1 MARRVGADNGIDRG
15 DRETMTFIRC
25 LVLALI
31 VLVAGTAGAAE
42 KAAPTGRVM
51 MVLDASGSMWGQ
63 NGGVNKIV
71 IARTVVRD
79 LLKDWDPEVELGL
92 MAYGHR
98 RKGDCRDIELL
109 HAPSREAQGLIA
121 ATVDKLNPKGKT
133 PLSEAVRQ
141 AAEALRY
148 IEEPASIILV
158 TDGKETCNVDPCA
171 LAAELERA
179 GVDLTVHVVG
189 FDIHEKD
196 RAGIACMA
204 ENTGGLYRDAAD
216 AAALKQALGEVV
228 EKAAAPKRD
237 RLVALMVEGAEPWDN
252 VNLFWQVFA
261 ADDSGQPAGVALMKA
276 ITASPWIELPPGR
289 YVVEVKVS
297 AASAR
302 APIEIVEGESRSHT
316 VVMNAATVDADYV
329 IASGQA
335 PGKSDVRWFAH
346 RSLDDGTLSP
356 PLDSFTDEVVRFH
369 FNAGKARVAL
379 TQDYLSAHEDLTLAA
394 GEERRVTV
402 NMRVGELTLEPRL
415 TADGAARGEEVTWV
429 LYPGPE
435 AAGRPL
441 TTTVWRGPKTL
452 RARAGTHAVG
462 FQVGTTL
469 RGVRPVEFVEG
480 ESKPLPFVLDAGYA
494 AFTFTGPASPIL
506 SLIGF
511 WRYDA
516 DGSRA
521 RLVSI
526 DVSGARNPLLFA
538 AGNYAVAATGAKG
551 PVEVPF
557 TVTAGGTTEVTVAYP
572 E

>member
-1 MARRVGADNGIDRG
+1 
-15 DRETMTFIRC
+15 MTFIRS
-25 LVLALI
+25 LAFALA
-31 VLVAGTAGAAE
+31 VLVGGAAGAAE
-42 KAAPTGRVM
+42 NGAPTGRVM

-63 NGGVNKIV
+63 IGGVNKIV

-79 LLKDWDPEVELGL
+79 LLKDWDPELELGL

-98 RKGDCRDIELL
+98 RKGDCGDIELL
-109 HAPSREAQGLIA
+109 HAPSREAPGKIA

-133 PLSEAVRQ
+133 PLSKSVRQ

-148 IEEPASIILV
+148 VEEPASIILV

-189 FDIHEKD
+189 FDIREKD

-204 ENTGGLYRDAAD
+204 ENTGGIYRDAAD

-228 EKAAAPKRD
+228 EKAAAPKRN

-252 VNLFWQVFA
+252 GNLFWQVFA
-261 ADDSGQPAGVALMKA
+261 ADDSGQPTGAALTKTT
-276 ITASPWIELPPGR
+276 TAAPWIELPPGR

-302 APIEIVEGESRSHT
+302 APIEIVEGESRNHA

-329 IASGQA
+329 IAAGQA
-335 PGKSDVRWFAH
+335 PSTEDVRWFAH
-346 RSLDDGTLSP
+346 RGLHDGTVSP
-356 PLDSFTDEVVRFH
+356 PLDSTTDESVRFH
-369 FNAGKARVAL
+369 FNAGKTRVAL
-379 TQDYLSAHEDLTLAA
+379 AQDYLSAHEDLTLAA
-394 GEERRVTV
+394 GEERKVTV

-415 TADGAARGEEVTWV
+415 TADGAAFGGDVTWV
-429 LYPGPE
+429 LFPGAE

-441 TTTVWRGPKTL
+441 TTVVWRGPKVL
-452 RARAGTHAVG
+452 RAPAGTHAVG
-462 FQVGTTL
+462 FQVGGTL
-469 RGVRPVEFVEG
+469 RGTRALEFVEG
-480 ESKPLPFVLDAGYA
+480 ESKPLPFVLDAGHA
-494 AFTFTGPASPIL
+494 AFTFTGEASPSS

-511 WRYDA
+511 RKHAA
-516 DGSRA
+516 DGSKA
-521 RLVSI
+521 PLATM
-526 DVSGARNPLLFA
+526 DVSGARKPLPFA
-538 AGNYAVAATGAKG
+538 AGDYSIAATGAKG